1 MKIDYETSDSAKA
14 LLWMDPQQ
22 TIEKTHP
29 YMYSQCQV
37 SENNSLVLLLFGSY
51 E

>member
-1 MKIDYETSDSAKA
+1 MKLDYETSDSAKA

-37 SENNSLVLLLFGSY
+37 NKNIILVLLDISL
-51 E
+51 EI